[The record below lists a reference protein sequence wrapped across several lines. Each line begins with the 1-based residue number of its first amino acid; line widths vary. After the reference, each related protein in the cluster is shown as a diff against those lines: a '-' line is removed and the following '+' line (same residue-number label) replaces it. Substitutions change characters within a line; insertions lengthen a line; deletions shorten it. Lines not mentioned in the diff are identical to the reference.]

1 VRKLPD
7 DQGNEEMIMAS
18 EARDLHIH
26 LTAQPGTTVH
36 VTVAGD
42 TVTVVS
48 DDAEPT
54 ASALTA
60 TASPEDVLEAAIQRL
75 ESSGASPNVRAAADG
90 LRAMGYEL
98 KLATTNRPGRRPENY
113 LRIMDPHY
121 RAHGMGV
128 LTPSLFSFTRQ
139 IDRDTL
145 VGLPDARERG
155 SSVVFS
161 HVESAQPGLD
171 AARRIKN

>member
-1 VRKLPD
+1 
-7 DQGNEEMIMAS
+7 MAS
-18 EARDLHIH
+18 EARDLHFH

-48 DDAEPT
+48 DDDAEPS
-54 ASALTA
+54 ASTLTA
-60 TASPEDVLEAAIQRL
+60 ASSPDDVLEAAIQRL
-75 ESSGASPNVRAAADG
+75 ESSGASRNVRAATDG

-98 KLATTNRPGRRPENY
+98 KLAETNRPGRRPENY
-113 LRIMDPHY
+113 LRIMDPNY
-121 RAHGMGV
+121 RAHGMG
-128 LTPSLFSFTRQ
+128 LITPSLFSFTRGVDQ
-139 IDRDTL
+139 DTL
-145 VGLPDARERG
+145 LGLPGARRRG
-155 SSVVFS
+155 SSVVLS